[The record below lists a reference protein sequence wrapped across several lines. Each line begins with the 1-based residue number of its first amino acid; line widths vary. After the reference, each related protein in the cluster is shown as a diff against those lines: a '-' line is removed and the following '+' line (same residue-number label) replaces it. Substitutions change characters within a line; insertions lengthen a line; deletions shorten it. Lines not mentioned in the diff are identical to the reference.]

1 MDIFI
6 IFFIGAIFGSFANLV
21 INRKIKAQS
30 IISPPSH
37 CESCGHRLYPWDL
50 VPIFSFLFLKGKCRY
65 CEDKISYENLIV
77 EIIVGL
83 FALIFINTDE
93 LIKSTL
99 LFFAILLALI
109 VAVIDFKSFDIY
121 MHQISILAI
130 IGIIYRYNFLGFDL
144 GFIKTV
150 LLFSIIYGLIYFV
163 SQNSLGDGDIYFFL
177 ALFLYL
183 PNNRIIY
190 LVLFSIWLGAIS
202 GIFIAYKNK
211 TLKIPI
217 PFCIYI
223 FLSFLILNLPGVYL

>member
-1 MDIFI
+1 MLYILL
-6 IFFIGAIFGSFANLV
+6 FFLGTIFGSFANLV
-21 INRKIKAQS
+21 INRKIKGES

-83 FALIFINTDE
+83 LALIFINTDE

-121 MHQISILAI
+121 MNQIAILTI

-150 LLFSIIYGLIYFV
+150 LLFSIIYWLIYFV
-163 SQNSLGDGDIYFFL
+163 SQNSLGDGDIYFYL
-177 ALFLYL
+177 ALFLFL
-183 PNNRIIY
+183 PNHKIVYFI
-190 LVLFSIWLGAIS
+190 LLSIWLGAIS
-202 GIFIAYKNK
+202 GIFIAIKNK
-211 TLKIPI
+211 STKIPI

-223 FLSFLILNLPGVYL
+223 FLSFLILNLAGV

>member
-1 MDIFI
+1 MAYILL
-6 IFFIGAIFGSFANLV
+6 FFLGTIFGSFANLV
-21 INRKIKAQS
+21 INRKIKGES

-37 CESCGHRLYPWDL
+37 CDNCGHRLQAWDL

-83 FALIFINTDE
+83 LALIFINTDE

-121 MHQISILAI
+121 MNQIAILTI
-130 IGIIYRYNFLGFDL
+130 IGIIYRYIYLGFDL
-144 GFIKTV
+144 DLIKTV
-150 LLFSIIYGLIYFV
+150 LLFSILYELIYLA

-223 FLSFLILNLPGVYL
+223 FLSFLILNLPGV

>member
-1 MDIFI
+1 MLYILL
-6 IFFIGAIFGSFANLV
+6 FFLGAIFGSFANLV
-21 INRKIKAQS
+21 INRTIKGES

-37 CESCGHRLYPWDL
+37 CESCGHRLQAWDL

-83 FALIFINTDE
+83 LALIFINTDE

-121 MHQISILAI
+121 MNQIAILTI
-130 IGIIYRYNFLGFDL
+130 IGIIYRYNFLGYNL
-144 GFIKTV
+144 EFIQIALIFTM
-150 LLFSIIYGLIYFV
+150 IYAILYFT
-163 SQNSLGDGDIYFFL
+163 SQKSMGDGDIYFYL
-177 ALFLYL
+177 ALFLFL
-183 PNNRIIY
+183 PNHKIIY
-190 LVLFSIWLGAIS
+190 FILLSIWLGAIS
-202 GIFIAYKNK
+202 GIFIAIKNK
-211 TLKIPI
+211 STKIPI

-223 FLSFLILNLPGVYL
+223 FLSFLILNLPGV

>member
-1 MDIFI
+1 MIYPVL
-6 IFFIGAIFGSFANLV
+6 FFLGTIFGSFANLV
-21 INRKIKAQS
+21 INRKIKGES

-65 CEDKISYENLIV
+65 CDDKISYENLIV

-83 FALIFINTDE
+83 LALIFINTDE
-93 LIKSTL
+93 LIRSTL
-99 LFFAILLALI
+99 MFLAILLALI

-121 MHQISILAI
+121 MSQIAILAI
-130 IGIIYRYNFLGFDL
+130 IGTIYRYNFLGFDFS
-144 GFIKTV
+144 FIKTV

-223 FLSFLILNLPGVYL
+223 FLSFLILNLAGV

>member
-1 MDIFI
+1 MIYPVL
-6 IFFIGAIFGSFANLV
+6 FFLGAIFGSFANLV
-21 INRKIKAQS
+21 INRKIKGES

-37 CESCGHRLYPWDL
+37 CESCGHRLQAWDL

-83 FALIFINTDE
+83 FALIFINPNE
-93 LIKSTL
+93 LIRSTL
-99 LFFAILLALI
+99 MFLAILLALI

-121 MHQISILAI
+121 MSQIAILTI
-130 IGIIYRYNFLGFDL
+130 IGIIYRYIFLGFDL

-150 LLFSIIYGLIYFV
+150 LLFSILYELIYLA
-163 SQNSLGDGDIYFFL
+163 SQNALGDGDIYFFL

-211 TLKIPI
+211 TLKIQI

-223 FLSFLILNLPGVYL
+223 FLSFLILNLAGV

>member
-1 MDIFI
+1 MIYPVL
-6 IFFIGAIFGSFANLV
+6 FFLGAIFGSFANLV
-21 INRKIKAQS
+21 INRKIKGES

-83 FALIFINTDE
+83 LALIFINIDE

-121 MHQISILAI
+121 MSQIAILTI
-130 IGIIYRYNFLGFDL
+130 IGIIYRYIFLGFDL

-150 LLFSIIYGLIYFV
+150 LLFSILYELIYLA
-163 SQNSLGDGDIYFFL
+163 SQNALGDGDIYFFL

-190 LVLFSIWLGAIS
+190 LILFSIWLGAIS

-223 FLSFLILNLPGVYL
+223 FLSFLILNLAGV